1 MPIRGLRLIIEMKA
15 QLVDAITTIEG
26 HMKSILFVGIDVHK
40 NSYSL
45 CTYDK
50 ESGEISKEVKIT
62 SDAKLIKKYV
72 NKIKEEYK
80 DDITVKCGYEAG
92 CLGFFF
98 KSSRN

>member
-1 MPIRGLRLIIEMKA
+1 MTSWLPIRGLRLIIEMKA

-50 ESGEISKEVKIT
+50 EVVRSQE
-62 SDAKLIKKYV
+62 KL
-72 NKIKEEYK
+72 
-80 DDITVKCGYEAG
+80 
-92 CLGFFF
+92 
-98 KSSRN
+98 KSLQMQN

>member
-1 MPIRGLRLIIEMKA
+1 MSIRIHIVYALMIKKVVRSQEKLK
-15 QLVDAITTIEG
+15 
-26 HMKSILFVGIDVHK
+26 
-40 NSYSL
+40 
-45 CTYDK
+45 
-50 ESGEISKEVKIT
+50 

>member
-1 MPIRGLRLIIEMKA
+1 MPIRGLRLIIEMKT

-26 HMKSILFVGIDVHK
+26 HMKSILFVGMDVHK

-45 CTYDK
+45 CSYDK
-50 ESGEISKEVKIT
+50 ESGEISREVKIT